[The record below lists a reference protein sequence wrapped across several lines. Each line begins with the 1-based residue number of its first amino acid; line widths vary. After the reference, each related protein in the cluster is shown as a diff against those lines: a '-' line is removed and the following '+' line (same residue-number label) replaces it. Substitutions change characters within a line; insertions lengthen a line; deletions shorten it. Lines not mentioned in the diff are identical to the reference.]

1 MSQATDIILLNA
13 REVRRR
19 SEILWRG
26 IPSEA
31 LRRKPDPEAM
41 SAIEMVRHVL
51 EGEFLYM
58 QMAKE
63 RRSVGED
70 RSPFAGRPFV
80 SVDDELAF
88 ASSYRKEFE
97 QMISDLSADDLESI
111 EIDRSDVGYRRKL
124 GDFLL
129 RAIYH
134 EAVHCGQL
142 LGYLRVMGVPRPK
155 VWD

>member
-1 MSQATDIILLNA
+1 MRPADVLLLNA

-19 SEILWRG
+19 SEIAWRG
-26 IPSEA
+26 IPA
-31 LRRKPDPEAM
+31 QAIQWKPDAEART
-41 SAIEMVRHVL
+41 AIEMVRHVL

-58 QMAKE
+58 LMVRE
-63 RRSVGED
+63 RRSVSEE
-70 RSPFAGRPFV
+70 RSPFAPRPYV

-88 ASSYRKEFE
+88 AAPFREEFE
-97 QMISDLSADDLESI
+97 LMVGSFVDDDFDSI
-111 EIDRSDVGYRRKL
+111 VIDRSDVGYKRRL

-129 RAIYH
+129 RAAYH

-142 LGYLRVMGVPRPK
+142 LGYLRTIGVARPK